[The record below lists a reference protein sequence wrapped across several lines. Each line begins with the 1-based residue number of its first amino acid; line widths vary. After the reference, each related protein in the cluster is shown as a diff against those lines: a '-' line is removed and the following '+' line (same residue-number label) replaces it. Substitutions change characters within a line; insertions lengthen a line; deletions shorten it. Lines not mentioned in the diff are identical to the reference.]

1 MGTTLPS
8 MHRRRCGPIRTRSGK
23 LVSSFNG
30 RGMGKAAD
38 QAQQRRGGRCRREAW
53 AGRRAA
59 SGRRENGRLWDTQMV
74 TLQRLGGRG
83 GEFEGLLKIGTIVE
97 GLLEFIF

>member
-23 LVSSFNG
+23 LVSSFDG
-30 RGMGKAAD
+30 RGKAAD

-59 SGRRENGRLWDTQMV
+59 SGRRENGRLWDPQMV
-74 TLQRLGGRG
+74 TLERFGGRG
-83 GEFEGLLKIGTIVE
+83 GEFGGLLKIGAIVE
-97 GLLEFIF
+97 GLLEFVF